1 MRFVK
6 DNDAVLDFAIDWSDW
21 LDDAEGETILN
32 YQLRPSTGITINSHS
47 QADGVVTMWL
57 SGGEAGRNYTVGCL
71 ITTNS
76 LPRRIDERTIT
87 ISVRQR

>member
-6 DNDAVLDFAIDWSDW
+6 DNDAILDFAVDWSDW
-21 LDDAEGETILN
+21 LAAGEVITS

-47 QADGVVTMWL
+47 QAAGVVTMWL
-57 SGGEAGRNYTVGCL
+57 SGGEVGRNYTVGCL

-76 LPRRIDERTIT
+76 TPARTDERTIT